1 MVFSFPSLS
10 VFSAKDNKNQQIA
23 FYSFSLSNYWN
34 IFTNYRNVNVSLK
47 PLSLSFEEIKEM
59 MCMKRMVFS
68 FSFLLFVS
76 GINAQI
82 TLEECQR
89 KTQENYPLVHQYG
102 LVEKTKEYN
111 IENAAKGYL
120 PQFVLSAK
128 ASYQSEVTEIPVKL
142 SGVDLKGLP
151 KDQYQV
157 MLELQQKIWDGGG
170 IRMQKKQTTAEAEIE
185 KEKLNVDM
193 YALNSRV
200 NDLYFGILL
209 LDEQLKQNALLQDEL
224 ERNYR
229 QITAYV
235 ENGIANQADL
245 DAVKVEQLNTKQKRV
260 ELVSSRM
267 AYLKMLSLLVG
278 EKLSQETVLEKPV
291 PQDDISAVSEI
302 RRPELSLFN
311 AQGVGLQVQEKALN
325 VRHLPQFGLFVQG
338 AYGNPGLNM
347 LKNEFSP
354 YYIAGVRLSWNFGS
368 LYTLKNDRKVIE
380 NKRRQLDNNRD
391 VFLFNTRLEMT
402 QQDQAIQSLEK
413 QMQDDDEI
421 IRLRTNI
428 RKSAEAKVAN
438 GTLTVTEMLREL
450 TNESLARQSKALH
463 EIQRL
468 MGIYQLKYTT
478 ND

>member
-1 MVFSFPSLS
+1 
-10 VFSAKDNKNQQIA
+10 
-23 FYSFSLSNYWN
+23 
-34 IFTNYRNVNVSLK
+34 
-47 PLSLSFEEIKEM
+47 
-59 MCMKRMVFS
+59 MKRMIFS
-68 FSFLLFVS
+68 FSFLLYVA
-76 GINAQI
+76 GAYAQI

-89 KTQENYPLVHQYG
+89 KTQDNYPLVHQYG

-111 IENAAKGYL
+111 LENAAKGYL
-120 PQFVLSAK
+120 PQFALSAK
-128 ASYQSEVTEIPVKL
+128 ASYQSDVTEIPAKL
-142 SGVDLKGLP
+142 PGVDLKGLS

-170 IRMQKKQTTAEAEIE
+170 IRMQKKQTIAEAEVE

-193 YALNSRV
+193 YALNNRV

-209 LDEQLKQNALLQDEL
+209 LDEQIKQNTLLQDEL

-260 ELVSSRM
+260 DLVSSRA

-278 EKLSQETVLEKPV
+278 EALSPETVLEKPV
-291 PQDDISAVSEI
+291 PQSTVSAVSEI
-302 RRPELSLFN
+302 RRPELALFD
-311 AQGVGLQVQEKALN
+311 AQGAGLQVQEKALN

-338 AYGNPGLNM
+338 AYGNPGLDM

-354 YYIAGVRLSWNFGS
+354 YYMAGVRLSWNFGS
-368 LYTLKNDRKVIE
+368 LYTLKNDRRVIE
-380 NKRRQLDNNRD
+380 KKRQQLDNNRD
-391 VFLFNTRLEMT
+391 IFLFNTRLEMT
-402 QQDQAIQSLEK
+402 QQDQAIHSLEK
-413 QMQDDDEI
+413 QMRDDDEI

-428 RKSAEAKVAN
+428 RKAAEAKVAN

-450 TNESLARQSKALH
+450 TNESLARQSKAMH

>member
-1 MVFSFPSLS
+1 
-10 VFSAKDNKNQQIA
+10 
-23 FYSFSLSNYWN
+23 
-34 IFTNYRNVNVSLK
+34 
-47 PLSLSFEEIKEM
+47 
-59 MCMKRMVFS
+59 MKRIIFS
-68 FSFLLFVS
+68 ISLLLFVT
-76 GINAQI
+76 GMYGQARRI
-82 TLEECQR
+82 TLEECQQ
-89 KTQENYPLVHQYG
+89 KTQDNYPLVRQYD
-102 LVEKTKEYN
+102 LIEKTKEYN
-111 IENAAKGYL
+111 LENAARGYL
-120 PQFVLSAK
+120 PQFALSAK
-128 ASYQSEVTEIPVKL
+128 ASYQSEVTELPVAIP
-142 SGVDLKGLP
+142 GVDIKGMS

-260 ELVSSRM
+260 ELASSRM

-291 PQDDISAVSEI
+291 PQDDISAVGEI

>member
-1 MVFSFPSLS
+1 M
-10 VFSAKDNKNQQIA
+10 
-23 FYSFSLSNYWN
+23 
-34 IFTNYRNVNVSLK
+34 K

-68 FSFLLFVS
+68 LSFLLFVS
-76 GINAQI
+76 GMYAQI

-111 IENAAKGYL
+111 LENAAKGYL
-120 PQFVLSAK
+120 PQFALSAK

-142 SGVDLKGLP
+142 PGVDLKGLP

-170 IRMQKKQTTAEAEIE
+170 IRTQKKQTTAEAEIE

-291 PQDDISAVSEI
+291 PQDEISAGFWEY
-302 RRPELSLFN
+302 RDQLKELNELTLNNKLHAILDS
-311 AQGVGLQVQEKALN
+311 ALN
-325 VRHLPQFGLFVQG
+325 KIQNGIDNHDLSECFEAHKIVHDLDYWIVNYPIGSFYAAPVDWGGLDCY
-338 AYGNPGLNM
+338 YGL
-347 LKNEFSP
+347 
-354 YYIAGVRLSWNFGS
+354 IANYNL
-368 LYTLKNDRKVIE
+368 
-380 NKRRQLDNNRD
+380 
-391 VFLFNTRLEMT
+391 
-402 QQDQAIQSLEK
+402 
-413 QMQDDDEI
+413 
-421 IRLRTNI
+421 
-428 RKSAEAKVAN
+428 
-438 GTLTVTEMLREL
+438 
-450 TNESLARQSKALH
+450 
-463 EIQRL
+463 
-468 MGIYQLKYTT
+468 
-478 ND
+478 

>member
-1 MVFSFPSLS
+1 
-10 VFSAKDNKNQQIA
+10 
-23 FYSFSLSNYWN
+23 
-34 IFTNYRNVNVSLK
+34 
-47 PLSLSFEEIKEM
+47 
-59 MCMKRMVFS
+59 
-68 FSFLLFVS
+68 
-76 GINAQI
+76 
-82 TLEECQR
+82 
-89 KTQENYPLVHQYG
+89 
-102 LVEKTKEYN
+102 
-111 IENAAKGYL
+111 
-120 PQFVLSAK
+120 
-128 ASYQSEVTEIPVKL
+128 
-142 SGVDLKGLP
+142 
-151 KDQYQV
+151 

-170 IRMQKKQTTAEAEIE
+170 IRMQKKQTIAEAEVE

-193 YALNSRV
+193 YALNDRV

-209 LDEQLKQNALLQDEL
+209 LDEQIKQNTLLQDEL

-260 ELVSSRM
+260 DLVSSRA

-278 EKLSQETVLEKPV
+278 EALSPETVLEKPV
-291 PQDDISAVSEI
+291 PQSMVSAASEI
-302 RRPELSLFN
+302 RRPELALFD
-311 AQGVGLQVQEKALN
+311 AQGAGLQVQEKALN

-354 YYIAGVRLSWNFGS
+354 YYMAGVRLSWNFGS
-368 LYTLKNDRKVIE
+368 LYTLKNDRRVIE
-380 NKRRQLDNNRD
+380 KKRQQLDNNRD

-402 QQDQAIQSLEK
+402 QQDQAIHSLEK
-413 QMQDDDEI
+413 QMRDDDEI

-428 RKSAEAKVAN
+428 RKAAEAKVAN

-450 TNESLARQSKALH
+450 TNESLARQSKAMH

-468 MGIYQLKYTT
+468 MGIYQLKYTI

>member
-1 MVFSFPSLS
+1 M
-10 VFSAKDNKNQQIA
+10 
-23 FYSFSLSNYWN
+23 
-34 IFTNYRNVNVSLK
+34 R
-47 PLSLSFEEIKEM
+47 
-59 MCMKRMVFS
+59 MKRMVFS
-68 FSFLLFVS
+68 LSFILFVS
-76 GINAQI
+76 GMYGQV

-89 KTQENYPLVHQYG
+89 KTQDNYPLVRQYG

-111 IENAAKGYL
+111 LENAARGYL
-120 PQFVLSAK
+120 PQFALSAK

-142 SGVDLKGLP
+142 PGVDLKGLP

-170 IRMQKKQTTAEAEIE
+170 VRMKKKQTTAEAEVE

-229 QITAYV
+229 QISAYV

-245 DAVKVEQLNTKQKRV
+245 DAVKVEQLNTRQKRL
-260 ELVSSRM
+260 ELVSSRS
-267 AYLKMLSLLVG
+267 AYLKMLSLLIG
-278 EKLSQETVLEKPV
+278 EELSQETVLEKPV
-291 PQDDISAVSEI
+291 PQSSDILAVSEI
-302 RRPELSLFN
+302 RRPELSLFD
-311 AQGVGLQVQEKALN
+311 AQGAGLQVQEKALN
-325 VRHLPQFGLFVQG
+325 VRHLPQLGLFVQG

-368 LYTLKNDRKVIE
+368 LYTLKNDRRVIE
-380 NKRRQLDNNRD
+380 NKRQQLDTNRD

-402 QQDQAIQSLEK
+402 QQDQAIRSLEK
-413 QMQDDDEI
+413 QMQDDNEI

-478 ND
+478 NH

>member
-1 MVFSFPSLS
+1 
-10 VFSAKDNKNQQIA
+10 
-23 FYSFSLSNYWN
+23 
-34 IFTNYRNVNVSLK
+34 
-47 PLSLSFEEIKEM
+47 
-59 MCMKRMVFS
+59 
-68 FSFLLFVS
+68 
-76 GINAQI
+76 
-82 TLEECQR
+82 
-89 KTQENYPLVHQYG
+89 
-102 LVEKTKEYN
+102 
-111 IENAAKGYL
+111 
-120 PQFVLSAK
+120 
-128 ASYQSEVTEIPVKL
+128 
-142 SGVDLKGLP
+142 
-151 KDQYQV
+151 
-157 MLELQQKIWDGGG
+157 
-170 IRMQKKQTTAEAEIE
+170 
-185 KEKLNVDM
+185 
-193 YALNSRV
+193 
-200 NDLYFGILL
+200 
-209 LDEQLKQNALLQDEL
+209 
-224 ERNYR
+224 
-229 QITAYV
+229 
-235 ENGIANQADL
+235 
-245 DAVKVEQLNTKQKRV
+245 
-260 ELVSSRM
+260 M

-291 PQDDISAVSEI
+291 PQDDISAVGEI

-402 QQDQAIQSLEK
+402 QQDQLSNHWKSKCRMMMRLSVCVPIFANRQS
-413 QMQDDDEI
+413 
-421 IRLRTNI
+421 
-428 RKSAEAKVAN
+428 KVAN